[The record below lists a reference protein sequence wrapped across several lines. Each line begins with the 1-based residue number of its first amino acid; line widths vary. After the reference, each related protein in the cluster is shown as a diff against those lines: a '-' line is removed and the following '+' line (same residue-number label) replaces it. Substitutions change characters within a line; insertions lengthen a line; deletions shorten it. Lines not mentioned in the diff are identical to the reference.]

1 MEKSILAAKATTNNK
16 MTAGIRRSII
26 RVTGVIS
33 AIAIL
38 VAIKEAP
45 HDTTANISFQYSRN
59 LFFSTIPFDR

>member
-1 MEKSILAAKATTNNK
+1 MEKSILAAKATTVRR

-33 AIAIL
+33 AMAIL

-45 HDTTANISFQYSRN
+45 QDITANSGFQYSKN
-59 LFFSTIPFDR
+59 LFFSTNPFDR